1 MGATPTRPAGQAT
14 ERDARVNGLARVLAT
29 RDEGLFAHCR
39 RVALISDRIAIAR
52 GWSPPMRHGL
62 LQAALLH
69 DCGRIY
75 AAHRRPF
82 RPSEQDEVLKTI
94 VIVTDVLRED
104 QIAWI
109 RHHRERWDGTGF
121 PGGLRG
127 EAIPEGAAILGLADA
142 WDQLINADPPR
153 LRADVVRHLRRRS
166 GTQFGPEL
174 VAALELSVSRR
185 AGGRR
190 LPDAMLRRVPE
201 ESVPDGPS
209 LREPAS

>member
-1 MGATPTRPAGQAT
+1 MGAIPTQRAGQPT

-29 RDEGLFAHCR
+29 RDEELFAHSR
-39 RVALISDRIAIAR
+39 RVAMISDRIAIAR
-52 GWSPPMRHGL
+52 GWSPPMRHRL

-82 RPSEQDEVLKTI
+82 RPSERDEVLKSI
-94 VIVTDVLRED
+94 VIVTDVLLED
-104 QIAWI
+104 QIGWI

-127 EAIPEGAAILGLADA
+127 EEIPEGAAILGLADA
-142 WDQLINADPPR
+142 WDQLITADPPR

-190 LPDAMLRRVPE
+190 LPDAMMRRAPAE
-201 ESVPDGPS
+201 PAPDAPS
-209 LREPAS
+209 LRDSAS